1 MQHSLSCPLSSLPL
15 HLIPPSRDAVG
26 HPPLDHR
33 EKHVWKDF
41 SIQQSISVSH
51 VQASTQPQRIGHG
64 HTSHTDTHAHT
75 HTHTHTHSHAR
86 RHAQDP
92 AHLHT
97 HTQARTHAR
106 THTSRHIVITSN
118 ISSKAVYQGTILA
131 FI

>member
-51 VQASTQPQRIGHG
+51 VQASTQPQRIGHV
-64 HTSHTDTHAHT
+64 HITDRHT
-75 HTHTHTHSHAR
+75 HTHTHTHTHMHAHR
-86 RHAQDP
+86 RA
-92 AHLHT
+92 HT
-97 HTQARTHAR
+97 HTYAKMMPQAAHA
-106 THTSRHIVITSN
+106 
-118 ISSKAVYQGTILA
+118 
-131 FI
+131 